1 VTERVRIATRQS
13 KLALWQ
19 ARFVATRLAE
29 VHPGVKIELVGITTR
44 GDRWLS
50 SPLAEIGGKGLF
62 IKELEQALGDGR
74 ADLAVHSMKDLPAH
88 LPDEFC
94 LAVVGFRE
102 DVRDA
107 FISRSGLLTQLPA
120 GARVGSSSLRR
131 RAQLLARRS
140 DLEVVPVRG
149 NVDTRL
155 AKLDRG
161 EFDALVLALAGLT
174 RLGLAERVTEAFDV
188 DTMVPAAGQGAL
200 GIECLRANV
209 RVLQLLEPLV
219 DPHTARLVG
228 AERAVAAAL
237 GADCT
242 APVGAYAKALAV
254 NALELTALVAT
265 PDGATV
271 LRASADGSDAQ
282 AVAAEVVAKL
292 VASGAGKLL
301 AGR

>member
-1 VTERVRIATRQS
+1 
-13 KLALWQ
+13 
-19 ARFVATRLAE
+19 
-29 VHPGVKIELVGITTR
+29 
-44 GDRWLS
+44 
-50 SPLAEIGGKGLF
+50 
-62 IKELEQALGDGR
+62 
-74 ADLAVHSMKDLPAH
+74 
-88 LPDEFC
+88 
-94 LAVVGFRE
+94 
-102 DVRDA
+102 
-107 FISRSGLLTQLPA
+107 
-120 GARVGSSSLRR
+120 
-131 RAQLLARRS
+131 LLARRS

-242 APVGAYAKALAV
+242 APVGAYAKALAG

>member
-29 VHPGVKIELVGITTR
+29 VHPGVEIELVGITTR

-237 GADCT
+237 EADCT
-242 APVGAYAKALAV
+242 APVGAHAKALAGD
-254 NALELTALVAT
+254 ALELTALVAT
-265 PDGATV
+265 PDGTTV
-271 LRASADGSDAQ
+271 LRASADGSDAR

>member
-242 APVGAYAKALAV
+242 APVGAYAKALAG

-271 LRASADGSDAQ
+271 LRAGADGSDAQ